1 MPANC
6 GDRVEVRVAR
16 PPENRE
22 DKLWGKIVDFFGDT
36 VLTQLYEEG
45 KPAVRRSFKRSQL
58 RPGGEKT
65 WKVTDRQGGGRRSG
79 RDAARG
85 FRLSGS

>member
-1 MPANC
+1 
-6 GDRVEVRVAR
+6 VEVRVVR

-22 DKLWGKIVDFFGDT
+22 DKLWGKIVDIFGDT

-65 WKVTDRQGGGRRSG
+65 WKVTVVKAPDSG
-79 RDAARG
+79 PAESPPAA
-85 FRLSGS
+85 SE